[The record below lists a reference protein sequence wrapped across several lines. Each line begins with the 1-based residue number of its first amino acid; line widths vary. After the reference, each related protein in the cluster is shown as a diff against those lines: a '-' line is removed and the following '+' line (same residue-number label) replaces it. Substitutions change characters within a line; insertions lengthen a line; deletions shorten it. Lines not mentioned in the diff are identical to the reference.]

1 MSAETQQ
8 FEGSSPSAAA
18 NHSDSPSH
26 RRSSRSGRRSSHSRR
41 HSHRF
46 SHDSLLVPALS
57 VALVILLLV
66 AVFSG
71 MKIASLNRTN
81 GILRAQL
88 DKKQDELTQLRPELA
103 EARAEARKDLE
114 SLIESRFPQL
124 HKLEFD
130 KVIPVHEEYVRNIL
144 FTLIKKNDERRHE
157 YRLLMENTAPASV
170 LPEVRVLLFDQLGV
184 QLGMG
189 QLEKQEPLASGES
202 RSFSSFIE
210 TFVEGEPRYFYVSV
224 KGGAARLDAWPRAKR
239 DTHEPAP

>member
-8 FEGSSPSAAA
+8 LEGSSPSAAA

-26 RRSSRSGRRSSHSRR
+26 RRSSRSRRSSHSRR

-46 SHDSLLVPALS
+46 GYDSLLVPALS

-81 GILRAQL
+81 GILRTQL

-114 SLIESRFPQL
+114 SLVESRFPQL

-130 KVIPVHEEYVRNIL
+130 KVIPVHDEYVRNIL

-170 LPEVRVLLFDQLGV
+170 LPEVRVVLFDRLGV
-184 QLGMG
+184 QLGMD

-210 TFVEGEPRYFYVSV
+210 TFVEGEPRYFYISV
-224 KGGAARLDAWPRAKR
+224 KGGAAGLDAWPRAKK
-239 DTHEPAP
+239 DAHEPAP